1 MSKKIETV
9 WKFLQSA
16 RNLVKNKNITK
27 DQVIAFAKQQFGE
40 IDDFFKLQIDNLFK
54 KPKVSSIENLKNTR
68 KADVVP
74 IKKKIDD
81 IKISS
86 EQVGS
91 LDEFHADFVK
101 ETGINIPKE
110 NLKQAWDIKK
120 SYPFSTPIVNKNGKF
135 IGQEAT
141 QKLYPESKK
150 FIVKDPNEL
159 KKEIDTIKDEGIM
172 STDDYGSAMAEWAR
186 KNDPEGYAKMQ
197 KVADDLNKK
206 IDKAN
211 KRVAAKEALEKRTD
225 DIMKEDI
232 GEEEGIITLSKDLEK
247 KGKDLKKTLDEN
259 KKTSETAFENMF
271 DAMSGF
277 RRATGSK
284 DKAKPFQTPGMPYQ
298 RENPGYRTLGGSM
311 YAEGNLR
318 TAMREFLRTEHKAG
332 RLKLDEQDLF
342 RITEY
347 SPMSADDPID
357 VFRRHY
363 GENALEAADAMA
375 KKLEKGT
382 SFKNYEEI
390 FRANMP
396 ELKVK
401 TQGAGLYDQSIID
414 AERVLKEAKDQ
425 ADYAKTLDEFDIT
438 NRTKNAKGGRVG
450 LRFGSIPKIL
460 EYGPQVVGGVTNL
473 AVRLAKGFMK
483 MTGRKPN
490 NDEVQKIIRE
500 AAEKDLENT
509 ISGVK
514 TPGLMSKDEY
524 AMNVGGGS
532 KAIGRR
538 IEEIDQDALIKE
550 IEEFKIPVRTQESF
564 DFASGGRVQMA
575 KGGLIDILKL

>member
-16 RNLVKNKNITK
+16 RNLVKNKDVTK

-197 KVADDLNKK
+197 KV
-206 IDKAN
+206 
-211 KRVAAKEALEKRTD
+211 EW
-225 DIMKEDI
+225 
-232 GEEEGIITLSKDLEK
+232 
-247 KGKDLKKTLDEN
+247 
-259 KKTSETAFENMF
+259 
-271 DAMSGF
+271 
-277 RRATGSK
+277 
-284 DKAKPFQTPGMPYQ
+284 
-298 RENPGYRTLGGSM
+298 
-311 YAEGNLR
+311 
-318 TAMREFLRTEHKAG
+318 
-332 RLKLDEQDLF
+332 
-342 RITEY
+342 
-347 SPMSADDPID
+347 
-357 VFRRHY
+357 
-363 GENALEAADAMA
+363 
-375 KKLEKGT
+375 
-382 SFKNYEEI
+382 
-390 FRANMP
+390 
-396 ELKVK
+396 
-401 TQGAGLYDQSIID
+401 IID
-414 AERVLKEAKDQ
+414 
-425 ADYAKTLDEFDIT
+425 
-438 NRTKNAKGGRVG
+438 NRK
-450 LRFGSIPKIL
+450 
-460 EYGPQVVGGVTNL
+460 
-473 AVRLAKGFMK
+473 
-483 MTGRKPN
+483 
-490 NDEVQKIIRE
+490 
-500 AAEKDLENT
+500 
-509 ISGVK
+509 
-514 TPGLMSKDEY
+514 
-524 AMNVGGGS
+524 
-532 KAIGRR
+532 
-538 IEEIDQDALIKE
+538 
-550 IEEFKIPVRTQESF
+550 
-564 DFASGGRVQMA
+564 
-575 KGGLIDILKL
+575 